1 MDSMKQKELQ
11 PVLTKIPAGTNN
23 VFYANKL

>member
-1 MDSMKQKELQ
+1 MDSIKEKELQ
-11 PVLTKIPAGTNN
+11 PVLTKIPAGSNN